1 MCEKYCNIIF
11 YRNSN
16 LSLRL
21 EIKKLNIKEIKNRN
35 LSLINQLLKVWED
48 SVKATHLFLSSEE
61 IENIK
66 KYVPKVISEASHLVI
81 IENESHQFIVF
92 MGIEDTK
99 LKMLFIKNSERKKG
113 LGKLLF
119 KLWYRRL

>member
-1 MCEKYCNIIF
+1 MPNIIAH
-11 YRNSN
+11 Y
-16 LSLRL
+16 
-21 EIKKLNIKEIKNRN
+21 ICGKQVAKKLNIKEIKNRN